1 MNSDSQASSP
11 TVYQS
16 PPAYGNEI
24 SLTDIINILWCRKKI
39 ILGITVVAVV
49 IGFFY
54 AFTQK
59 RIYQV
64 ETILLP
70 PLYENIQPLN
80 VLNNHNIKSNNLN
93 AENVFESFIGNINSR
108 KFKKEFFD
116 KFKILET
123 LSVASDS
130 TQPLTE
136 KDNNTIFES
145 FSKAI
150 KVNTGGMG
158 TTLITLEGTD
168 KEKIGPRLDSL
179 VAMANQETIN
189 QLVRN
194 LQANIDSKIKSIK
207 IEISSKRSIYKQRR
221 EDELGRLEEAYQI
234 ANELGIREHLFVP
247 NIDGSFNRAVSAELN
262 SISKS
267 LSNENNLSVYMKG
280 TKVLQA
286 EINALKNR
294 KSDDFHIK
302 GLRDLQ
308 EQLTRLRAITVK
320 KDKLQTVIVDKK
332 ASVDVKP
339 IRPNRKLI
347 VMLSLVFGVALG
359 VFSVFM
365 VEFLTNVKKQMD
377 KMGTV

>member
-54 AFTQK
+54 AFTQQ

-80 VLNNHNIKSNNLN
+80 LLNNYNINDNQLSSNT
-93 AENVFESFIGNINSR
+93 VFESFVGNINSR
-108 KFKKEFFD
+108 KFKKIFFD
-116 KFKILET
+116 KYKVLET
-123 LSVASDS
+123 LSAGSN
-130 TQPLTE
+130 QILTE
-136 KDNNTIFES
+136 NDINIVFEG
-145 FSKAI
+145 FSNAI
-150 KVNTGGMG
+150 KVKRGNNIS
-158 TTLITLEGTD
+158 ITLDGVD
-168 KEKIGPRLDSL
+168 KKRLGPWLDSF
-179 VAMANQETIN
+179 VAMADQETIN
-189 QLVRN
+189 QLKRN
-194 LQANIDSKIKSIK
+194 LQAEIDSKINSIK

-221 EDELGRLEEAYQI
+221 EDELRRLEEAYQI